1 MGLAFVVL
9 KQDTQAI
16 NAFRE
21 AAKLQPVSP
30 YPKYEMGMAY
40 HRLNQTDK
48 VADVIQ
54 QLNEFDPKMT
64 KSSLTTPDFYP
75 RMHPSAEFAC
85 QSNCHERF
93 A

>member
-1 MGLAFVVL
+1 LALDPTIDRAWFGMGLAFVVL

-21 AAKLQPVSP
+21 AAKLQPMSP
-30 YPKYEMGMAY
+30 YPKYKMGMAY

-64 KSSLTTPDFYP
+64 KKLIDDTGLLPPDASI
-75 RMHPSAEFAC
+75 R
-85 QSNCHERF
+85 
-93 A
+93 